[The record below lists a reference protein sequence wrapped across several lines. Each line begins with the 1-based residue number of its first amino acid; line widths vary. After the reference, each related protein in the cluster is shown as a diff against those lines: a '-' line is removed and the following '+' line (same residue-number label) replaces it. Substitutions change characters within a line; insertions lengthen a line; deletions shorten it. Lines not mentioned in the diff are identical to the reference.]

1 MKDTILNVTVITAV
15 FAAIVYAAF
24 DTGSA
29 DKTDVAQASR
39 VYEMEKTVVT
49 AKRLPED
56 VLVASAAQ

>member
-24 DTGSA
+24 DSA
-29 DKTDVAQASR
+29 PADQTVVAQAPR
-39 VYEMEKTVVT
+39 VYEMAKTVVT

-56 VLVASAAQ
+56 MLVASAAQ